1 MFSRCCFK
9 ISGAEGMFF
18 NTTRKSEDL
27 KNSVFLSEKS
37 WIKEEVAST
46 LQQCILMKARNRI
59 FPEVR
64 TAAILNFASYL
75 KDIFELILGIYFRNR
90 KKHLIKPCL
99 HIRPWAVEK

>member
-9 ISGAEGMFF
+9 VSGAEGMFL

-27 KNSVFLSEKS
+27 KNSVFLSVKS
-37 WIKEEVAST
+37 WIEEVASA
-46 LQQCILMKARNRI
+46 LQCILMKARNRT

-64 TAAILNFASYL
+64 TAAILNVASYL

-90 KKHLIKPCL
+90 KKH
-99 HIRPWAVEK
+99 